1 MRNKKVFFVIA
12 SIFSIFVLAGAAFAA
27 NTANINVTSEP
38 VRAGASCDK
47 SGGITITFDRDTV
60 LTDGD
65 QITMDLTLNVTLCT
79 DIDIVISNADT
90 AAYADLENLVDI
102 EDVGWDEIN
111 SDIGGPVVL
120 TDAVAPFSSSVGGG
134 VYFHIYGIEGQA
146 RVTIDVIGENP
157 GASFTVGPDSED
169 NLAITLLA
177 QNTNADYVGEE
188 GIFVDSDNDGVY
200 DESALLAN
208 NTMCIDVSNPAFTG
222 DTVRGNFDSRSD
234 KFTFLPS
241 NPQIAHIA
249 PALGIG
255 FDACK
260 DREPGHIE
268 LGDRITQGSD
278 TCDAFDNEASY
289 PGNGFCLDHVN
300 NNMIIAASSPFDM
313 AEYAVTMEILVNG
326 QSGDNGVYWSSQ
338 LPLSE
343 GYGTKDDACD
353 ATNANGA
360 ALGAAT
366 YELANR
372 SAATPEAPHSDDCDV
387 EADGRAVV
395 MNIAACDLNLAAQD
409 DFLWFNLPALN
420 YDIDDVQ
427 EGDVVTVEITI
438 NKVPCGQLFTGIWEI
453 GTFGCQAPGVSNTIL
468 FPYFT
473 NMEAAESYWDG
484 IAIVNLGSTDG
495 TATLTIYEADGDVA
509 TMDVNVSANS
519 SYVNLLSAM
528 ISGMT
533 LTTSVDGTLGNAR
546 VYIRVAADFNVDGF
560 AMMANSDTG
569 ESMGYLPRL
578 MY

>member
-47 SGGITITFDRDTV
+47 AGGITITFDRDTV

-79 DIDIVISNADT
+79 DIDIVISNDDAGE
-90 AAYADLENLVDI
+90 YADLENTVDI
-102 EDVGWDEIN
+102 EDVGWDEAN
-111 SDIGGPVVL
+111 SNIGGPVVL
-120 TDAVAPFSSSVGGG
+120 TDADSNSSSIGGG
-134 VYFHIYGIEGQA
+134 VYFHIYGTEGQA

-177 QNTNADYVGEE
+177 QNTNADYPGEE

-200 DESALLAN
+200 DEAAQLAN
-208 NTMCIDVSNPAFTG
+208 NTMCIDVSDPAFTG
-222 DTVRGNFDSRSD
+222 DTVRGNFDSKGD

-249 PALGIG
+249 PALNITL
-255 FDACK
+255 DPCK

-278 TCDAFDNEASY
+278 TCDAFDNESY
-289 PGNGFCLDHVN
+289 AGFCPDHVN
-300 NNMIIAASSPFDM
+300 NNMVIASSSPFDQLQY
-313 AEYAVTMEILVNG
+313 EVTMEILING
-326 QSGDNGVYWSSQ
+326 QSGDNGVYWSNQ

-366 YELANR
+366 YELANG
-372 SAATPEAPHSDDCDV
+372 SAAVPELPHGDDCDV
-387 EADGRAVV
+387 DANGRAVV
-395 MNIAACDLNLAAQD
+395 MNIAASDLNLAAQD

-427 EGDVVTVEITI
+427 EGDVVTVKITI
-438 NKVPCGQLFTGIWEI
+438 NKVPCGELFTGIWEI
-453 GTFGCQAPGVSNTIL
+453 GTFGCQAAGVSNTIL

-473 NMEAAESYWDG
+473 DMQEAEIYWDG
-484 IAIVNLGSTDG
+484 IAIVNIGSTDG

-546 VYIRVAADFNVDGF
+546 VYIRVNTDFNVDGF
-560 AMMANSDTG
+560 AMMARSDTG

-578 MY
+578 VDMD

>member
-1 MRNKKVFFVIA
+1 MRNKKMFFVIA
-12 SIFSIFVLAGAAFAA
+12 SIFSVFVLAGAAFAA
-27 NTANINVTSEP
+27 NNGTITVTSEP

-47 SGGITITFDRDTV
+47 AGGITITIDEGTV
-60 LTDGD
+60 LAEGD

-79 DIDIVISNADT
+79 DVDMEISAGGSGGLWT
-90 AAYADLENLVDI
+90 ALNIPA
-102 EDVGWDEIN
+102 
-111 SDIGGPVVL
+111 
-120 TDAVAPFSSSVGGG
+120 TDAPLISPTGGGAIATGADGG
-134 VYFHIYGIEGQA
+134 VYFRVYGTEGDA
-146 RVTIDVIGENP
+146 RITIDILGDGDLTNDNSLTVTD
-157 GASFTVGPDSED
+157 FTVDAD
-169 NLAITLLA
+169 TLKLYILD
-177 QNTNADYVGEE
+177 QKTNATFATD
-188 GIFVDSDNDGVY
+188 GIYIDDDDDDVY
-200 DESALLAN
+200 DVAALLAD
-208 NTMCIDVSNPAFTG
+208 NTMCIDVSDPAFTG
-222 DTVRGNFDSRSD
+222 DTVRGNFDSKAD

-249 PALGIG
+249 PALNITL
-255 FDACK
+255 DPCK

-278 TCDAFDNEASY
+278 TCDAFDNESSA
-289 PGNGFCLDHVN
+289 GFCTPLDHVC
-300 NNMIIAASSPFDM
+300 NNMVIASSSPFDQLQY
-313 AEYAVTMEILVNG
+313 EVTMEILVNG
-326 QSGDNGVYWSSQ
+326 QSGDNGVYWSNQ
-338 LPLSE
+338 APRSE
-343 GYGTKDDACD
+343 GYDNKDDACD
-353 ATNANGA
+353 ATDLDGLG
-360 ALGAAT
+360 LGAAT
-366 YELANR
+366 YELANG
-372 SAATPEAPHSDDCDV
+372 SAATPEASHMNDCDV

-395 MNIAACDLNLAAQD
+395 MNIAASGLNLAAQD

-427 EGDVVTVEITI
+427 EGDVVSVQVTI

-453 GTFGCQAPGVSNTIL
+453 GTFGCQEAGVSNTIL

-473 NMEAAESYWDG
+473 NMEEAESYWDG
-484 IAIVNLGSTDG
+484 IAIVNLGSTNG

-546 VYIRVAADFNVDGF
+546 VYIRVNTDFDVDGF

-578 MY
+578 Y

>member
-12 SIFSIFVLAGAAFAA
+12 SIFSIFVLASAAFAA

-47 SGGITITFDRDTV
+47 AGGITITFDRDTV

-79 DIDIVISNADT
+79 DIDMVISNDDT
-90 AAYADLENLVDI
+90 GAYADLENIIDT
-102 EDVGWDEIN
+102 EDVGWFENN
-111 SDIGGPVVL
+111 SNIGGPVVL
-120 TDAVAPFSSSVGGG
+120 TNISGNAVSAGGG
-134 VYFHIYGIEGQA
+134 VYFHIYGTDGQA
-146 RVTIDVIGENP
+146 RITIDVIGENP
-157 GASFTVGPDSED
+157 GASFTVGDD
-169 NLAITLLA
+169 NNDKLAISLLD
-177 QNTNADYVGEE
+177 QSTNADYPGEE
-188 GIFVDSDNDGVY
+188 GVFVDSDNDGVY
-200 DESALLAN
+200 DEAALLTD
-208 NTMCIDVSNPAFTG
+208 NTMCIDVSDPAFTG
-222 DTVRGNFDSRSD
+222 DTVMGNFDSKSD

-249 PALGIG
+249 PALNIT
-255 FDACK
+255 FDPCK

-278 TCDAFDNEASY
+278 TCDDFDNEASY
-289 PGNGFCLDHVN
+289 PGNGFCLDHVC
-300 NNMIIAASSPFDM
+300 NNMVIASSSPFDQLQY
-313 AEYAVTMEILVNG
+313 EVTMEILVNG
-326 QSGDNGVYWSSQ
+326 QSGDNGVYWSNEA
-338 LPLSE
+338 PRSE
-343 GYGTKDDACD
+343 GYDKKDDACD
-353 ATNANGA
+353 ATNADGA
-360 ALGAAT
+360 GLGAAT
-366 YELANR
+366 YKLANGTT
-372 SAATPEAPHSDDCDV
+372 AIPEAPHSDECDV

-395 MNIAACDLNLAAQD
+395 MNIAASGLNLAAQD
-409 DFLWFNLPALN
+409 DFLWFNLPAFN

-495 TATLTIYEADGDVA
+495 TATLNIYEADGDVA

-546 VYIRVAADFNVDGF
+546 VYIRVTADFNVDGF

-578 MY
+578 IIH